1 MYYSNIKDYEQL
13 LNKNEEPS
21 YKEGIVTVI
30 MLCDI
35 TIALV

>member
-21 YKEGIVTVI
+21 YKEDIVTAI
-30 MLCDI
+30 ILCDI